1 MRLAARALIERA
13 GKLLPYQLNASH
25 VAAATQHWYR
35 HGYAQQT
42 RHQAHLALRR
52 ILTAL
57 RVAGAPDLTAH
68 VTRVPAPTPRQTTV
82 DTSDRQQLCST
93 APPYLRLF
101 LLLISH
107 LALRTGTAV
116 RVAPAHFNPEAGEIA
131 INTKRGVHLRLPVT
145 PEIRELFYVAARHVP
160 PDCTIPFISLLR
172 GHQLGRGRILQLF
185 KAHTDAHH
193 LGHIRPHDL
202 RRTQAR
208 AVHQLTGDLRLVQT
222 LLGHANLNHT
232 ARYLGAPLTPT
243 GELLARAALV
253 SEPQD
258 TENHPE
264 APSVLKK

>member
-1 MRLAARALIERA
+1 MRLAARELVTRA
-13 GKLLPYQLNASH
+13 GRLMPHQLTAAH
-25 VAAATQHWYR
+25 VAAAVQHWYR

-82 DTSDRQQLCST
+82 DTNDRELLLST

-107 LALRTGTAV
+107 LALRTGTAI
-116 RVAPAHFNPEAGEIA
+116 RVAPLHFNPDAGELAIA
-131 INTKRGVHLRLPVT
+131 TKRGVHIRLPVT
-145 PEIRELFYVAARHVP
+145 EPIRELFYLAARHVR
-160 PDCTIPFISLLR
+160 PDCPTPFVSLLR
-172 GHQLGRGRILQLF
+172 GHSIQRGRILQLF
-185 KAHTDAHH
+185 HAHAEAHG
-193 LGHIRPHDL
+193 LAHIRPHDL

-208 AVHQLTGDLRLVQT
+208 AVHQLTGDLRVVQT

-243 GELLARAALV
+243 GELLARAAQV

-258 TENHPE
+258 TENQQE
-264 APSVLKK
+264 APSVLKQ